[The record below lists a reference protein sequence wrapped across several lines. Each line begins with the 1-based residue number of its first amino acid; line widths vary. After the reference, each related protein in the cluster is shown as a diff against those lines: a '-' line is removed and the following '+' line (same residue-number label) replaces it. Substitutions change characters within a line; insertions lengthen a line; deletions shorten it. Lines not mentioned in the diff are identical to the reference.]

1 MRIRNKW
8 TFVHE
13 SIYNK
18 RMTLSLHRL
27 RTLREVARVGG
38 IIAAAAT
45 LHYSPS
51 TVSQQ
56 LETLSRDIGAPVLER
71 VGRGVRLTDV
81 GRIANE
87 YGKELLEA
95 EQRTVAAIEQARQ
108 GLAARLTIGV
118 FATAAASLLP
128 AVFQELA
135 QRYPEIIIESEE
147 VGVED
152 AVEGLRDGRLDCA
165 LMLDYPDAPE
175 QWSADLSVVP
185 IGIDEIHLA
194 APAGSGLGQE
204 VSLTEMAGEDWI
216 LSGTTTYYGRAMRT
230 ACRAAGFEPVVR
242 HRLDGASAALAL
254 VAAGLGVT
262 FTSDLAKIFSP
273 LHSVETIRLAK
284 PLQNTIVIVQLPHTA
299 KRPTVRAVHSA
310 FHKAGESLGLRPP
323 IETHSS

>member
-1 MRIRNKW
+1 MN
-8 TFVHE
+8 
-13 SIYNK
+13 
-18 RMTLSLHRL
+18 LSLHRL

-38 IIAAAAT
+38 IIAAAET

-56 LETLSRDIGAPVLER
+56 LETLSREIGAPVLER

-81 GRIANE
+81 GRIADE
-87 YGKELLEA
+87 YGQELLEA
-95 EQRTVAAIEQARQ
+95 EQRTLAAIEQARQ

-128 AVFQELA
+128 PVLQELA

-185 IGIDEIHLA
+185 IGIDEISLA
-194 APAGSGLGQE
+194 VPAGSGLGQG
-204 VSLTEMAGEDWI
+204 VSLAKLADEDWI
-216 LSGTTTYYGRAMRT
+216 LSGTTTYYGRAMRA
-230 ACRAAGFEPVVR
+230 ACRAAGFEPMIR
-242 HRLDGASAALAL
+242 HRLDGTATALAL

-262 FTSDLAKIFSP
+262 FTSDLSKTFSP
-273 LHSVETIRLAK
+273 ANSVDTIRLAK
-284 PLQNTIVIVQLPHTA
+284 PLKNTIVIVQLPHTA
-299 KRPTVRAVHSA
+299 QRPTVRAVHEA
-310 FHKAGESLGLRPP
+310 FQQAGMSLGLGQP
-323 IETHSS
+323 